1 MRSPNEQQD
10 FQDGS
15 SYQELKLLSEV
26 DWNPNVTQRQLSQRA
41 GMALGLTNL
50 VMRNLVQKGY
60 IRVSR
65 ASWKRRIYT
74 LKPEGFFN
82 RIRLMRT
89 YIRRVLTDYQRIRET
104 LREELAPLS
113 LNAESRVAIYG
124 TGEFAELI
132 YLGIRGIGIE
142 EIDIFASGRLDED
155 RFLGLQIQDLTT
167 LDPVQYDQVVVALL
181 TDWEQA
187 RDELRSRGALPEKL
201 VTFFADGRAR
211 EEG

>member
-10 FQDGS
+10 LKDGS

-65 ASWKRRIYT
+65 ATWKRRLYT
-74 LKPEGFFN
+74 LTPEGFFH
-82 RIRLMRT
+82 RIRLMRM

-104 LREELAPLS
+104 LREELVPLS

-132 YLGIRGIGIE
+132 YLGIREIGIE
-142 EIDIFASGRLDED
+142 EIDIFASGRLDGD

-167 LDPVQYDQVVVALL
+167 LDPGQYDQVVVALL
-181 TDWEQA
+181 TDWEEA
-187 RDELRSRGALPEKL
+187 RDELQSRGALPEKL